1 MFAFFSIPSLL
12 FEKKGHGGAPTDRNS
27 EHFKSCAING
37 SKKKCVSSLCPFG
50 KRFSHTSM
58 GSEVVC
64 IKAFSGVQGR
74 RMVSQL
80 DSSLALL

>member
-12 FEKKGHGGAPTDRNS
+12 FEKKDTGVLL
-27 EHFKSCAING
+27 EIEIQ
-37 SKKKCVSSLCPFG
+37 SSLKAVQSMDQKKVCLFFMSIW

-64 IKAFSGVQGR
+64 IKAFSEGR
-74 RMVSQL
+74 AVGRS
-80 DSSLALL
+80 

>member
-1 MFAFFSIPSLL
+1 MLL
-12 FEKKGHGGAPTDRNS
+12 QIEIQSTLKAVQSMDQ
-27 EHFKSCAING
+27 
-37 SKKKCVSSLCPFG
+37 KKCVSSLCPFG

-74 RMVSQL
+74 RKVSQYEY
-80 DSSLALL
+80 SRALL